1 MGVHRIRLRQ
11 PWSIESQAGGIVLRR
26 AFHTPTG
33 LSDRNQVWLVI
44 QGLGPNLMVSVND
57 TELIGFSGDPED
69 GKEKDLWR
77 ADITSLL
84 KPDRNRVL
92 IHLPQASWLGQGGTH
107 PVEGQRA
114 QTQNSTDI
122 QVPSFQVFLEI
133 LEL

>member
-1 MGVHRIRLRQ
+1 MGVHRIQLRQ

-26 AFHTPTG
+26 TFHTPTG

-57 TELIGFSGDPED
+57 TELIGFSNGPED

-92 IHLPQASWLGQGGTH
+92 IHLPQASWQEFRETCH
-107 PVEGQRA
+107 TEGLNAEAR
-114 QTQNSTDI
+114 NSAAV